1 MRIIFILLTIVAAF
15 LMILVVGLT
24 VISIA
29 IGGGSILF
37 PGLGVVVSLPLV
49 IVLLAAVDA
58 LIIFLALLFKR
69 MSEQLKIP

>member
-49 IVLLAAVDA
+49 IVLLAAVDT